1 MLREITAEEFAKGIK
16 NPYFHKIM
24 RKVEVPI
31 KHEDYDYICEVAK
44 INNVKPELIMSRCL
58 AQSVRDMKELDD

>member
-1 MLREITAEEFAKGIK
+1 MRELTEADFARGVK
-16 NPYFHKIM
+16 NPHFHKIM

-44 INNVKPELIMSRCL
+44 MNNVRPEMIMSRCL
-58 AQSVRDMKELDD
+58 AQSVKSMKELDE